1 MGEQIMLLETRKVKI
16 LVKINELQKE
26 KTELERKLREEK
38 DFNIAAWKEYG
49 SELCANSMIANEAV
63 IAKKI
68 ADVAE
73 KIHILE
79 QYLTGAFSASG
90 RTQLYKLTVATD
102 EAIKELEAKRLK
114 LQESLSKFVLLDAL
128 LIQSGVE

>member
-1 MGEQIMLLETRKVKI
+1 MLLETRKVKI

-73 KIHILE
+73 K
-79 QYLTGAFSASG
+79 YNVKMVKVTGS
-90 RTQLYKLTVATD
+90 Q
-102 EAIKELEAKRLK
+102 RL
-114 LQESLSKFVLLDAL
+114 DL
-128 LIQSGVE
+128 LIQRGVE